1 MQVLK
6 PFGDSFQ
13 VTPPFRN
20 ASAQEMRK
28 DFEKA
33 IVLGLSHPAT
43 PVKFPQK
50 VPVGVSSAFLIPRI
64 SLLYK
69 TPLPYPSVL

>member
-6 PFGDSFQ
+6 PVGDSFQ

-50 VPVGVSSAFLIPRI
+50 SACGGFQCVPDSQDL
-64 SLLYK
+64 
-69 TPLPYPSVL
+69 TPV